1 MLTKL
6 KMFTKLKTE
15 HPNKYPINMG
25 NKWEKDEDNIL
36 LEELKKNTDIKSIA
50 DNHQRTIGSIKSRIK
65 LIAYNMY
72 MQNIQMR
79 EIINITK
86 LNEEVIRDIINKK
99 KKKKNKVSLDINTQS
114 FNEHNTDITEI
125 KKEISELKNM
135 ISGLVDMMNAVYDF
149 EDS

>member
-1 MLTKL
+1 
-6 KMFTKLKTE
+6 MFKLKTE
-15 HPNKYPINMG
+15 QPNKYPINMG
-25 NKWEKDEDNIL
+25 SRWYQDEDNIL
-36 LEELKKNTDIKSIA
+36 LEELKKNTDIKLIA
-50 DNHQRTIGSIKSRIK
+50 DNHQRTIKAIKCRIK

-72 MQNIQMR
+72 MQNIQMH

-86 LNEEVIRDIINKK
+86 LNEKVIRDIIN
-99 KKKKNKVSLDINTQS
+99 KKKNKVSLDINAQS
-114 FNEHNTDITEI
+114 FNEHNTGITEI

>member
-1 MLTKL
+1 
-6 KMFTKLKTE
+6 MFTKLKTE

-72 MQNIQMR
+72 MQNIQMH

-99 KKKKNKVSLDINTQS
+99 KKEKKVSLHVNTQL

>member
-25 NKWEKDEDNIL
+25 TKWEKDEDNIL

-50 DNHQRTIGSIKSRIK
+50 DNHQRTIKAIKCRIK

-72 MQNIQMR
+72 MQNIQMH

-99 KKKKNKVSLDINTQS
+99 KNKVT
-114 FNEHNTDITEI
+114 TI
-125 KKEISELKNM
+125 KKRKKTEKK
-135 ISGLVDMMNAVYDF
+135 F
-149 EDS
+149 H

>member
-1 MLTKL
+1 MVSRRRQYFIRRT
-6 KMFTKLKTE
+6 
-15 HPNKYPINMG
+15 
-25 NKWEKDEDNIL
+25 
-36 LEELKKNTDIKSIA
+36 KKNTDIKLIA
-50 DNHQRTIGSIKSRIK
+50 DNHQRTIKAIKCRIK